1 MKVQLHRYPRPL
13 GRGDLPAALRHPGV
27 FCPEPLGIEA
37 DFDQFCKE
45 VESCYRDEP
54 DRAKWDA
61 RLVEPLHRAL
71 LHLSRRTTTDMGLWH
86 WLCTAQFRDLV
97 WRRWS
102 PENES
107 ASLPDQIQPSV
118 AQRFL
123 GSSSLRGFSRNAL
136 SRLWWAAECLV
147 DQNGNYLWA
156 QRVFEK
162 QDLFQAIFERRF
174 GLYPPAARAC
184 VQKYWQAVERRW
196 REGTQWLNHYLTTLV
211 VESLT
216 EDEILALL
224 P

>member
-1 MKVQLHRYPRPL
+1 MKVPLHRYPRPL
-13 GRGDLPAALRHPGV
+13 RGTDLPDALRHPGV
-27 FCPEPLGIEA
+27 FNPEPLGIEA
-37 DFDQFCKE
+37 DFDRFCNE
-45 VESCYRDEP
+45 VERCYGDQR
-54 DRAKWDA
+54 DRASWDA

-71 LHLSRRTTTDMGLWH
+71 RHLSRRLATDMGLWH

-102 PENES
+102 PENQP
-107 ASLPDQIQPSV
+107 ASLPEQVPPSV
-118 AQRFL
+118 AERFL
-123 GSSSLRGFSRNAL
+123 GSQSLRGFSRNAL

-147 DQNGNYLWA
+147 DQNGNYMWA
-156 QRVFEK
+156 RRILEK

-184 VQKYWQAVERRW
+184 LKKYWQADEQKW
-196 REGTQWLNHYLTTLV
+196 REGTKWLNHYLTTLV
-211 VESLT
+211 AESLA